1 MKTKVLWWILFV
13 GFGSFNVYAAYAAGL
28 DGIRDY
34 LRGLG
39 PWGIVA
45 TADLLT
51 ALFVGM
57 VWMWRDARAK
67 GVAPLP
73 YVLVTLGT
81 GSLGLLLYL
90 IRHDGPARTRAG
102 NLTQD
107 VMRQG
112 LR

>member
-1 MKTKVLWWILFV
+1 MKMKVLWWVLFV
-13 GFGSFNVYAAYAAGL
+13 SFGSLNVYAAYAAGL
-28 DGIRDY
+28 DGIGDY

-51 ALFVGM
+51 ALFVGII
-57 VWMWRDARAK
+57 WMWRDARAK
-67 GVAPLP
+67 GLAPLP
-73 YVLVTLGT
+73 YALVTLGT

-90 IRHDGPARTRAG
+90 IRHDDPARNSTTS
-102 NLTQD
+102 LTQD
-107 VMRQG
+107 VMRQT

>member
-1 MKTKVLWWILFV
+1 MKMLWWILFAS
-13 GFGSFNVYAAYAAGL
+13 FGALNAYAAYAAGL
-28 DGIRDY
+28 RGIGAY

-51 ALFVGM
+51 ALLVGI
-57 VWMWRDARAK
+57 VWQWRDARAK
-67 GVAPLP
+67 GVAALP
-73 YVLVTLGT
+73 YALVTLGT

-90 IRHDGPARTRAG
+90 IRHDDPARKSAG
-102 NLTQD
+102 KLTQD

>member
-1 MKTKVLWWILFV
+1 MKTKVLWWLLFV
-13 GFGSFNVYAAYAAGL
+13 GFGSINVYAAVVGGL
-28 DGIRDY
+28 DGIGDY

-51 ALFVGM
+51 ALLVGI

-73 YVLVTLGT
+73 YALVTLGT

-90 IRHDGPARTRAG
+90 IRHDGPAQKSAG
-102 NLTQD
+102 NLTQ
-107 VMRQG
+107 
-112 LR
+112 